1 MRAVVQRVSEARVE
15 VEGQVVGRTGPGLMV
30 LLGVSRDDRLSEAQ
44 WLADK
49 VAGLRI
55 FSDEQDRMNLS
66 VLDTKG
72 SVLVVSQFT
81 LWGDCKKGKRPS
93 YVRAASGEQA
103 EPLYEAFCGR
113 LRELNLEVATGS
125 FGAKMQ
131 VHLVNDGPVTL
142 LVDSEKVF

>member
-30 LLGVSRDDRLSEAQ
+30 LLGVGRDDRLSEAQ

-142 LVDSEKVF
+142 LVDSEKAF